1 MYIGLENYSSKSL
14 RTGREHVKKKTKLWF
29 VSNKDKLSGTKLVLA
44 SKDLL
49 KDLTRESN

>member
-14 RTGREHVKKKTKLWF
+14 RTGREHVKKKNLWF
-29 VSNKDKLSGTKLVLA
+29 VSNKDKLSGTKSVLA